1 MDLISGP
8 WRARRGDFPWVI
20 SGPTGHISSLL
31 WPYLLVKV
39 WCLDWR
45 HRWKWVLWGWST
57 ASGTANWSQSSSAKD
72 GMAKCPPKEGCCEKG
87 PALNGIKTH
96 THTHVLLWWAC
107 HQVGMWSGEVANEIQ
122 SLSIIGRL
130 ISLQPVPFNRST
142 PVLHMPFSPFSFLGV
157 TLVYNTQATAL
168 MFPSLC
174 FAFANTL
181 IAKSSCD

>member
-96 THTHVLLWWAC
+96 THTHVLLWWAW
-107 HQVGMWSGEVANEIQ
+107 VRGSGCDRGRWPMKYKACL
-122 SLSIIGRL
+122 SLGDWFL
-130 ISLQPVPFNRST
+130 CSLYLST
-142 PVLHMPFSPFSFLGV
+142 DQHLFCTCL
-157 TLVYNTQATAL
+157 LAL
-168 MFPSLC
+168 SHSWEWLWFITHKLLP
-174 FAFANTL
+174 
-181 IAKSSCD
+181 